1 MFFEYGAEIKRRK
14 GLRAVP
20 ILGSNPLKQLEPHT
34 LLSAHTLQTTS
45 LLTPSNHIVALS
57 TKD

>member
-14 GLRAVP
+14 GLRAVRV
-20 ILGSNPLKQLEPHT
+20 LGSNPLKQLQVH
-34 LLSAHTLQTTS
+34 SAQT
-45 LLTPSNHIVALS
+45 LLTPSNYIVALS